1 LHLNIY
7 EFMPKTK
14 VLKINKQ
21 NPEPDKIRYAAEIIK
36 QGGLVVFPTET
47 VYGLGASVF
56 NIDAVKN
63 IFKAKGR
70 PADNPLIVHIADIK
84 DVQSL
89 AKKPPKTAMP
99 LMERFWPGP
108 LTIVLKK
115 KKSVSDIVTA
125 GSDSVAVRMPDNKI
139 ALCLIREAG
148 VPLVAPSA
156 NISGKPSPTRAS
168 DVLEDL
174 NGRVDL
180 IIDGGATKIGIE
192 STVIDITNT
201 PPTILRPGGVT
212 MEDIES
218 VIGKVGLIVF
228 DISCQGISSLTA
240 ESSSHLKSPGLKYK
254 HYAPNAEV
262 VIVEGSTEDVQKKIR
277 ALAVGALKDN
287 KKVGVISFRKN
298 ARYKD
303 CIVVFAGADAN
314 TVARRLFSILREMD
328 KKKVDI
334 IISESLI
341 DKGIGLAV
349 SDRLKRAASYN
360 IIKA

>member
-1 LHLNIY
+1 ML
-7 EFMPKTK
+7 KTE

-21 NPEPDKIRYAAEIIK
+21 NPESDKIRYAAEIIK

-47 VYGLGASVF
+47 VYGLGASAF
-56 NIDAVKN
+56 DMDAVRN

-70 PADNPLIVHIADIK
+70 PADNPLIVHIADMK
-84 DVQSL
+84 DVQLL
-89 AKKPPKTAMP
+89 AKRPPKTAML

-115 KKSVSDIVTA
+115 RKAVLDIVTA
-125 GSDSVAVRMPDNKI
+125 GSDSVAVRMPDNRI
-139 ALCLIREAG
+139 ALSLIKAAG

-156 NISGKPSPTRAS
+156 NISGKPSPTKAR

-180 IIDGGATKIGIE
+180 IIDGGITKIGIE

-201 PPTILRPGGVT
+201 PPTILRPGGIT
-212 MEDIES
+212 MEDIEFL
-218 VIGKVGLIVF
+218 IGKVGLIAF
-228 DISCQGISSLTA
+228 DISCKGIPSATVALRSGY
-240 ESSSHLKSPGLKYK
+240 LKSPGLKYK
-254 HYAPNAEV
+254 HYAPHAEV
-262 VIVEGSTEDVQKKIR
+262 VIVEGGAEDVQEKIKS
-277 ALAVGALKDN
+277 LADEALKNN
-287 KKVGVISFRKN
+287 KRVGIISFQKN

-303 CIVVFAGADAN
+303 CIVIFAGSDADA
-314 TVARRLFSILREMD
+314 VARRLFSALREMD

-360 IIKA
+360 IIDATTIRGIA